1 MLVLTKRIF
10 KAGWRNFSRDG
21 GQNMA
26 TIFILVMVISAIT
39 SLFLFKQASQ
49 FLISSIQEK
58 VDISVYF
65 KYGASEDDILNI
77 KNEIAGISEV
87 KEVTYVSTEEAFKNF
102 TERHKDSQ
110 ILMESLDEVGTN
122 PFLAS
127 LSIKASEASQYQ
139 AVADFLENSKFDS
152 IVEKVDYYQRKPI
165 IERIFSLTSN
175 LNKAGILFSIVLAIF
190 AMLIVF
196 NTVRL
201 AIYSSKEEIKI
212 QRLVGASNWFIRGPF
227 LVQGAVSGIFA
238 TLISLSFSVLVCWI
252 FSPKLEILF
261 PGLNL
266 FKFFIADFW
275 LILLIQLFAG
285 LGVGLISSLIA
296 VRRYLKV

>member
-1 MLVLTKRIF
+1 
-10 KAGWRNFSRDG
+10 
-21 GQNMA
+21 
-26 TIFILVMVISAIT
+26 
-39 SLFLFKQASQ
+39 
-49 FLISSIQEK
+49 LISSIQEK

-65 KYGASEDDILNI
+65 KYGASEEDILNI

-87 KEVTYVSTEEAFKNF
+87 KEVKYVSKEEAFKNF
-102 TERHKDSQ
+102 TEKHKDNQ
-110 ILMESLDEVGTN
+110 ILMESLDEVGMN

-139 AVADFLENSKFDS
+139 AVADFLGNSKFDS

-175 LNKAGILFSIVLAIF
+175 LNKAGILFSIILAIF

-212 QRLVGASNWFIRGPF
+212 QRLVGASNRFIRGPF
-227 LVQGAVSGIFA
+227 LVQGAISGIFA
-238 TLISLSFSVLVCWI
+238 TLISLSLSVLVCRI
-252 FSPKLEILF
+252 FGPKLEILF

-285 LGVGLISSLIA
+285 LGVGLISSSIA

>member
-10 KAGWRNFSRDG
+10 RAGWRNFSRDG
-21 GQNMA
+21 GQNAA
-26 TIFILVMVISAIT
+26 TIFILVMVISVIT

-65 KYGASEDDILNI
+65 KYGASEEDILNI

-87 KEVTYVSTEEAFKNF
+87 KEVKYVSKEEAFKNF
-102 TERHKDSQ
+102 TEKHKDNQ
-110 ILMESLDEVGTN
+110 ILMESLDEVGMN

-139 AVADFLENSKFDS
+139 AVADFLGNSKFDS

-175 LNKAGILFSIVLAIF
+175 LNKAGILFSIILAIF

-212 QRLVGASNWFIRGPF
+212 QRLVGASNRFIRGPF
-227 LVQGAVSGIFA
+227 LVQGAISGIFA
-238 TLISLSFSVLVCWI
+238 TLISLSLSVLVCRI
-252 FSPKLEILF
+252 FGPKLEILF

-285 LGVGLISSLIA
+285 LGVGLISSSIA